1 MRWSW
6 IPLILVVM
14 GSASVLG
21 GEHFRI
27 KAKLLPGAP
36 RGVNYRHSDVVSRG
50 TYTAM
55 LEKEEIVADLNFIRQ
70 IQNPPV
76 SASTTETTSAPDR
89 EEPRA
94 IPGILP
100 PNTNPSLYRPVA
112 DARTVGPTPVTPSA
126 KRQTFRK
133 VFRSSPH
140 DVAATADRRSVDATP
155 VRLDDIRLAAYS
167 DGSDGYVLFTGRIQ
181 DLPKTG
187 SADTTVKERTDG
199 CRVTIRVRGF
209 SSTEVASTAVS
220 PNGPLLFECVQSF
233 WMSKQDNY
241 AISLVCPEEV
251 RLCGSHYQELTHIQ
265 VEVET
270 RRNR

>member
-6 IPLILVVM
+6 KPLILVGLM

-21 GEHFRI
+21 GDHFRI
-27 KAKLLPGAP
+27 KARLLPGAP
-36 RGVNYRHSDVVSRG
+36 RSVNYRHSDVVSRG

-55 LEKEEIVADLNFIRQ
+55 LEREEIVDELNFIRQ

-76 SASTTETTSAPDR
+76 SATTSETTPIPSR
-89 EEPRA
+89 EERRA
-94 IPGILP
+94 VPEILP
-100 PNTNPSLYRPVA
+100 ANPNPSLYRAVA
-112 DARTVGPTPVTPSA
+112 DARAISPTPGTPPA
-126 KRQTFRK
+126 KKQTFRK

-167 DGSDGYVLFTGRIQ
+167 DGHVLFTGRIQ
-181 DLPKTG
+181 DLPKNG
-187 SADTTVKERTDG
+187 PADTIVKERSDG

-209 SSTEVASTAVS
+209 SSTEVASTAVN

-241 AISLVCPEEV
+241 AISLVCPEDIQ
-251 RLCGSHYQELTHIQ
+251 LCGTHYQELTHIQ